1 MKGNS
6 ICLAIDYQ
14 ERLMPAI
21 DQGEAVITQSEKFLQ
36 GLSILEIPVIVTQ
49 QYTKGLGM
57 TLPGLMQAAGTKSFF
72 DKVHFSC
79 MKDENIKKAVEERRP
94 KRVFLCGVEA
104 HICVL
109 QTALD
114 LKSQGYEVVLVADCI
129 GSRHSYDKEMA
140 ILRATQEGFV
150 VTTYEAILYQLLE
163 KAGGQKFKEISAI
176 VK

>member
-1 MKGNS
+1 MKENN

-14 ERLMPAI
+14 ERLVPAI
-21 DQGEAVITQSEKFLQ
+21 DQRDALVSQSEKFLK
-36 GLSILEIPVIVTQ
+36 GLSVLGIPVIVTQ

-94 KRVFLCGVEA
+94 KRVLLCGVEA

-114 LKSQGYEVVLVADCI
+114 LKNQGYEVVLVADCI

-140 ILRATQEGFV
+140 ILRAAQEGIA
-150 VTTYEAILYQLLE
+150 VTTYEAVLYELLE